1 MNETMTSADTGIT
14 TKNIN
19 GKTVIIPSGPLTLKN
34 SVNLETVF
42 NDLMKHAI
50 TDIIL
55 DMGQVAFLDSAALE
69 LLIAMQGQLKQAGNE
84 LILLDINEVCR
95 DILICTRMINGFKL
109 IAKHGS
115 PALDP

>member
-1 MNETMTSADTGIT
+1 MTSIGTDIT

-19 GKTVIIPSGPLTLKN
+19 GKTVIIPSAPLTVKN
-34 SVNLETVF
+34 SVDLKTVF
-42 NDLMKHAI
+42 NDLMKRAI

-69 LLIAMQGQLKQAGNE
+69 LLISMQGRLKQADNE
-84 LILLDINEVCR
+84 LILLDINAVCR

-109 IAKHGS
+109 ISRHGTQ
-115 PALDP
+115 ALEP

>member
-1 MNETMTSADTGIT
+1 MTSVGTDIT

-19 GKTVIIPSGPLTLKN
+19 GKTVIIPSAPLTVKN
-34 SVNLETVF
+34 SVDLETVF
-42 NDLMKHAI
+42 NDLMKRAI

-69 LLIAMQGQLKQAGNE
+69 LLISMQDRLKQADNE

-95 DILICTRMINGFKL
+95 DILICARMINGFKL
-109 IAKHGS
+109 ISRHGTHS
-115 PALDP
+115 SEP